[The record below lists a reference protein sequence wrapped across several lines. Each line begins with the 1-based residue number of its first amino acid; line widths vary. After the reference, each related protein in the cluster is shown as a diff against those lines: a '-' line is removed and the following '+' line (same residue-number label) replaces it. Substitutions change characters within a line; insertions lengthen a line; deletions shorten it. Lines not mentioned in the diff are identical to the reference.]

1 MQARWFLHAQNRVA
15 FCLQV
20 IFLTQLKMSFKVS
33 CLDFHLVIATNEL
46 YFLLDSVMRI
56 QIAVAIVV
64 DLMAKCTLD
73 LNAAIMLDYLDYF
86 QN

>member
-1 MQARWFLHAQNRVA
+1 M
-15 FCLQV
+15 
-20 IFLTQLKMSFKVS
+20 S

>member
-1 MQARWFLHAQNRVA
+1 M
-15 FCLQV
+15 
-20 IFLTQLKMSFKVS
+20 S

-64 DLMAKCTLD
+64 DLTAKCTLD

>member
-1 MQARWFLHAQNRVA
+1 
-15 FCLQV
+15 
-20 IFLTQLKMSFKVS
+20 VS

-64 DLMAKCTLD
+64 DLTAKCTLD